1 MTRICLARSFRLQRF
16 SVGVCDL
23 HTLARNKQTIY
34 YATLTSKTEI
44 LDEYGNHTGQYQLN
58 YSEPQPAKM
67 NIRWDDGAVRL
78 EGFGLNSSP
87 RRRMVTDDMNCPIG
101 IDSILWIGIE
111 PSTDGTTPYNYVVSA
126 APERSLNHIVYIVEE
141 VNASCPISESP

>member
-1 MTRICLARSFRLQRF
+1 MTRIFSARSFRTQRL

-23 HTLARNKQTIY
+23 HTLARNKTTIY
-34 YATLTSKTEI
+34 YATLTSKTELI
-44 LDEYGNHTGQYQLN
+44 DEYGNRTGQYQLN
-58 YSEPQPAKM
+58 YSEPQAAAM

-101 IDSILWIGIE
+101 IDSILWIGVE
-111 PSTDGTTPYNYVVSA
+111 PEVNGASVPHNFVVA
-126 APERSLNHIVYIVEE
+126 QAPEKSLNHIVYIVEE
-141 VNASCPISESP
+141 VNVS